1 MENEKKFVPS
11 RTVVARVIGDVE
23 AREGKNGKAYRIVP
37 IEFADG
43 GKSYAFCNGA
53 LELGSYV
60 TVLMMPRNDNLS
72 YRVCE
77 TNIKLVSFLSDALCQ
92 WYYLLDE
99 KFVGMEIPEDK

>member
-1 MENEKKFVPS
+1 MENEKKYVPH

-37 IEFADG
+37 VQFADG
-43 GKSYAFCNGA
+43 GKSYAFCNGV
-53 LELGSYV
+53 LEVGSYV
-60 TVLMMPRNDNLS
+60 TVLMTPRNDNLT

-77 TNIKLVSFLSDALCQ
+77 TSINLLTFLSNALDQ

-99 KFVGMEIPEDK
+99 SNVGIEIPDEK